1 MAVVGEERLVA
12 SNRKAFHD
20 YFIEDRYEAGI
31 ALTGTEIQSVRRGR
45 VNLRDSFARIEGGE
59 AILYDMHISP
69 WEYAHYGNHD
79 PKRPRK
85 LLLHKSE
92 IRKLEAKAT
101 IRGYSLIPLRLYFK
115 GPWLKVELAVAKGKK
130 AFDKREAIAERER
143 RVETQRRLKERQHS

>member
-1 MAVVGEERLVA
+1 VRDERLIA
-12 SNRKAFHD
+12 GNKKALHD

-45 VNLRDSFARIEGGE
+45 VNLRDSFARVENGE
-59 AILYDMHISP
+59 VILYDMHISP

-92 IRKLEAKAT
+92 IRKLAAKSS
-101 IRGYSLIPLRLYFK
+101 IRGYSLVPLRMYFK
-115 GPWLKVELAVAKGKK
+115 GPWAKIELAVAKGKK
-130 AFDKREAIAERER
+130 LYDKREAIAERER
-143 RVETQRRLKERQHS
+143 RIETQRRLKER